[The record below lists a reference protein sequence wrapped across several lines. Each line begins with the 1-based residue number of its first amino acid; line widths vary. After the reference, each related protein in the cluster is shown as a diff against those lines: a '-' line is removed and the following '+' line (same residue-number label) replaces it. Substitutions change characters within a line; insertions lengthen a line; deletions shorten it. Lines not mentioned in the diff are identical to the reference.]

1 MMLNDLRFLYQA
13 SGPFVTV
20 YLDTSGTVA
29 DSPPPVRR
37 RWKSL
42 RRELV
47 GAGAPEAALA
57 AIDPLVDAADP
68 TGETLTVIANRDG
81 VLLAANLPDAPT
93 RDLGRC
99 GMLPAVVPLL
109 AWRQR
114 ELPYV
119 VVATDRLGAELLAV
133 VPAGSDHAVRVQGE
147 ELHVTRSAPGGWSQ
161 RRFQQRAEN
170 RWQQNADAVAEALTK
185 LVDDIRPRLVVVA
198 GDVRAT
204 QLLRDQVPGR
214 VGEVLQVVD
223 GEYDSLDGALAK
235 AAPLVDLLEAR
246 DSTQVLAGFG
256 RELGKA
262 TGPPTDPPRRSRPW
276 PTPRSARCCCSQER
290 SPATPG
296 SAGPRRRTRSTYR
309 HCMQWV
315 SAPQPKRPW
324 STSPSVR
331 PPPAAPPCACWPTS
345 SPTDA
350 DPPVGSGRCCATP
363 DSPATAEYALACPLP
378 GCWRLR
384 RTRRLT
390 DTPGAGPYASSG

>member
-20 YLDTSGTVA
+20 YLDTTGTVA
-29 DSPPPVRR
+29 DAPPPVRL

-42 RRELV
+42 RRELTA
-47 GAGAPEAALA
+47 AGAPEAALA

-68 TGETLTVIANRDG
+68 TGDTLAVIANRDG
-81 VLLAANLPDAPT
+81 VLLGANLPDAPM

-109 AWRQR
+109 AWKQRQF
-114 ELPYV
+114 PYV

-185 LVDDIRPRLVVVA
+185 LVDDIRPRLVVVT

-214 VGEVLQVVD
+214 VGELLQAVD
-223 GEYDSLDGALAK
+223 GEYGSLDAALAK
-235 AAPLVDLLEAR
+235 AAPLLDLLEAR
-246 DSTQVLAGFG
+246 DTTAALADFG
-256 RELGKA
+256 RELGQADRAANGPAATLQALADAQASTLLLQPGAVIGDAWFGPSPTQNALDLQALDAMGVGAPAKA
-262 TGPPTDPPRRSRPW
+262 PLVDVALRAAAASGATVRLLADQLPDGCGPTGGIGALLRY
-276 PTPRSARCCCSQER
+276 
-290 SPATPG
+290 
-296 SAGPRRRTRSTYR
+296 AGPTGDR
-309 HCMQWV
+309 
-315 SAPQPKRPW
+315 
-324 STSPSVR
+324 
-331 PPPAAPPCACWPTS
+331 
-345 SPTDA
+345 
-350 DPPVGSGRCCATP
+350 
-363 DSPATAEYALACPLP
+363 
-378 GCWRLR
+378 
-384 RTRRLT
+384 
-390 DTPGAGPYASSG
+390 